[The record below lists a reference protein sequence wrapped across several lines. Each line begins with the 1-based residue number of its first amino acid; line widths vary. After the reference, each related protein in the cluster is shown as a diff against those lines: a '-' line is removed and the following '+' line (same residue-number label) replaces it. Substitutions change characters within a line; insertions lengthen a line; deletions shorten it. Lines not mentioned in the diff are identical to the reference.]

1 VLSVGRGAT
10 PGDPL
15 TSLLQSRPITA
26 VAWGLERTRA
36 LLAELEH
43 PETAFDSIHIAGTNG
58 KGSTAAFAAAILAA
72 HGARVGRYA
81 SPHLEDVRE
90 RFRLGEDAVPE
101 PVLQAAAER
110 VAACPAS
117 GEATYFEAATAL
129 AFESFRSAAVTWAVV
144 ETGLG
149 GRLDATNV
157 LTPRVSAITNI
168 GMDHVSLLGDTI
180 ESIAAEK
187 AGILKPGVPAVAGVL
202 AREARAVVEERAEL
216 LGVPLRLVGVDAVLG
231 DVSIGAEGTRFRLT
245 SSTFP
250 GGRGLHTRLLG
261 EHQAENAALA
271 VLALETAGIELRG
284 DLVAAGIASASMPG
298 RYEVIEID
306 GERWVLDMGH
316 NREALAATLA
326 AFEAIERRSP
336 RVALVGILTDKPWR
350 QMLEM
355 LLVRMDAI
363 ILTRPPSAPQQR
375 QWDPEASARA
385 LAKHG
390 EPAVSAVNDF
400 DRALDRARVL
410 AGDGV
415 TLVTGSAHTAGD
427 ARTRLLARRAR

>member
-1 VLSVGRGAT
+1 MLSDGRGAT
-10 PGDPL
+10 SRDPL

-36 LLAELEH
+36 LLDELEH

-72 HGARVGRYA
+72 HGVRVGRYT

-90 RFRLGEDAVPE
+90 RFLLGADPVPE
-101 PVLQAAAER
+101 PVLQGAAER

-117 GEATYFEAATAL
+117 GAATYFEAATAL
-129 AFESFRSAAVTWAVV
+129 AFECFRSAAVTWAVV

-157 LTPRVSAITNI
+157 LTPRVSAITNV

-187 AGILKPGVPAVAGVL
+187 SGILKPGVPAVAGVL
-202 AREARAVVEERAEL
+202 PREARAVVAERAEL
-216 LGVPLRLVGVDAVLG
+216 LGVPLRLVGVDAVLR
-231 DVSIGAEGTRFRLT
+231 DVSVSAEGTRFALT

-250 GGRGLHTRLLG
+250 DGRGFLTPLLG
-261 EHQAENAALA
+261 EHQAWNAALA
-271 VLALETAGIELRG
+271 VLALETAGVELRG
-284 DLVAAGIASASMPG
+284 DLVAAGVATVSIPG
-298 RYEVIEID
+298 RYEVIEIA

-326 AFEAIERRSP
+326 AFEAVERRSP
-336 RVALVGILTDKPWR
+336 RVALVGILADKPWR

-355 LLVRMDAI
+355 LLVDMDAI
-363 ILTRPPSAPQQR
+363 ILTRPPSAPAQR
-375 QWDPEASARA
+375 QWDPDAAARE
-385 LAKHG
+385 LAARG
-390 EPAVSAVNDF
+390 APAVSVVNDF